1 MRSSPESLIA
11 CVTRLAVVACL
22 LALSPVLFARQ
33 KSPAAEDES
42 AGSEPPSEE
51 VIDEVTVVAPRT
63 VASIRSDIIR
73 VEEVMYD
80 IFNSLNTDRDFRVSC
95 GWENRNTGNPSTTSR
110 IKEWRCQTAYE
121 RGIPGREFR
130 DVAGAAPTV
139 EGATLTS
146 GTLSGPIRR
155 HREAF
160 KQKMLELAEQNP
172 GLARAIYIRA
182 ALEQDLAAARARK
195 SETELLPPGQLEPA
209 EIRE

>member
-1 MRSSPESLIA
+1 MRSSPDSQIA
-11 CVTRLAVVACL
+11 HATRLAAVALL
-22 LALSPVLFARQ
+22 LALPAILFARQ
-33 KSPAAEDES
+33 EPPAAGEDS
-42 AGSEPPSEE
+42 AGSESPSEE

-63 VASIRSDIIR
+63 AASIRADIIR

-80 IFNSLNTDRDFRVSC
+80 IFNELNKEPDYRVSC

-121 RGIPGREFR
+121 RGISGREFR

-160 KQKMLELAEQNP
+160 KRHMAELGEQNP
-172 GLARAIYIRA
+172 ELARAIYIRA

-195 SETELLPPGQLEPA
+195 PEA
-209 EIRE
+209 E